1 MGCWSINV
9 SDKETIFSGYLA
21 IVLLF
26 SFVLA
31 DSMLLTCKSNSIH
44 CILQKSDN
52 SWKKSTTHYI
62 VTSYLRPL
70 LLWTGAILIC
80 RFHYYKIIT
89 LSDDEWVISFSDY
102 SRAKLFANCRAFEP
116 VILPTETSQVV
127 KERLLSFVKSLST
140 VVAFAYC
147 LSRCAYFLISFRIS
161 LEIVESFG
169 HLVVSTTC
177 S

>member
-1 MGCWSINV
+1 PGQHIPAVKVATTVLTRCCNV
-9 SDKETIFSGYLA
+9 LQNSPVVVKLIPAVGIIIFAVWGVGPLMFQTRK
-21 IVLLF
+21 LF
-26 SFVLA
+26 F
-31 DSMLLTCKSNSIH
+31 
-44 CILQKSDN
+44 QRSDN

-80 RFHYYKIIT
+80 R
-89 LSDDEWVISFSDY
+89 
-102 SRAKLFANCRAFEP
+102 AFEP
-116 VILPTETSQVV
+116 VILPTETSQAV

-147 LSRCAYFLISFRIS
+147 LSRCAYFLTSRIS

-169 HLVVSTTC
+169 HLVVLDYS
-177 S
+177 